1 MEDTE
6 LEECYEKYKNAVY
19 QTALAYLKN
28 KADAED
34 ILQETF
40 MKRYHYKLSFPDSEQ
55 EKAWLLRV
63 AINLCK
69 NLLKSSHKRNC
80 ISLEETEFVF
90 ENQEEHTVTEAVM
103 NLEPKYR
110 MTIHLYYVEGYS
122 VQEISKILS
131 ISSPAVRTRLH
142 RARQMLKDILGKEFY
157 I

>member
-1 MEDTE
+1 MEVND
-6 LEECYEKYKNAVY
+6 LEECYEKYKNTVY
-19 QTALAYLKN
+19 RTAIAYLKN

-34 ILQETF
+34 IMQETF
-40 MKRYHYKLSFPDSEQ
+40 LKRYHYHFSFPNSDQ

-80 ISLEETEFVF
+80 VSLEETEFLY
-90 ENQEEHTVTEAVM
+90 ETQEEYTVTEAVM
-103 NLEPKYR
+103 KLEPKYR

-122 VQEISKILS
+122 VQEISKMLS
-131 ISSPAVRTRLH
+131 ISRTAVRTRLH